1 MDNLLRSKQLI
12 KLVCLFILDYTKLV
26 KTNKAFFMLEK
37 TSADPLFMQDA
48 ASKAAGLL
56 RTVGNEH
63 RLLMLCLLIEHE
75 ELTVGELLQ
84 YVDLS
89 QSAVSQHLAR
99 MRDEGIVD
107 VRRNGLNMYYRI
119 VNPNV
124 KVLVAALKDIF
135 CP

>member
-26 KTNKAFFMLEK
+26 KTNKELFMLEK

>member
-1 MDNLLRSKQLI
+1 
-12 KLVCLFILDYTKLV
+12 
-26 KTNKAFFMLEK
+26 MLEK